1 MLFKQPSGRIHF
13 DGPYVS
19 NHSPLGRPST
29 STRDLV
35 NKYQLKL
42 IAANFYQAEYDD
54 YVPILHTQL
63 SGKSGK

>member
-1 MLFKQPSGRIHF
+1 MVFKQPAGKISF

-19 NHSPLGRPST
+19 DHSSLGRSST

-35 NKYQLKL
+35 NKYQLEL
-42 IAANFYQAEYDD
+42 VAANFYQAEYDD

>member
-1 MLFKQPSGRIHF
+1 MVFKQPAGKIFF

-29 STRDLV
+29 STRNLV
-35 NKYQLKL
+35 DKYQLEL
-42 IAANFYQAEYDD
+42 VAANFYQAEYDD